1 MIYRDDQ
8 VMLEAFKER
17 LVELASASD
26 SEAVQ
31 TLLTPLAG
39 RAVHSAVW
47 RQILHVAAEHPR
59 VLAPLLAEPLA
70 SPAILGARN
79 TNGAAAAALS
89 ACFQFLGERERE
101 AVETA
106 ILDLAVE
113 DEWDQHRRDRVLLA
127 LPQELLVTVA
137 VREQQAHAGARHEA
151 REQHERE
158 GYERAVDEHGRH
170 AEPSGHSDPEDA
182 ILSKLIG
189 RVQIAQPSTEAVDWD
204 ELARAMREL
213 KAHLDDPNGVSQ
225 QRSEAG
231 GWLTHAA
238 VATAARTP
246 LPADEATRVAG
257 EVLLAA
263 SDDPRP
269 HQEEDPDSF
278 DQFPTG
284 EFPPGRTDAARGLL
298 GLARDPDLLPDG
310 GLAAIERMANDV
322 AAAVRLPV
330 AENLHLLA
338 ASDEQLAWRL
348 AEKMTADSRASVR
361 LALQRSLAGLCAR
374 DRDRALDLAL
384 AICRVEVAREQPNEG
399 VLEHF
404 SRLLLES
411 WVLHGTPQ
419 GKAMLDEL
427 LADLPRS
434 AHVAARLPGALRAL
448 TTYGD
453 VGANDPE
460 ADAVRGRAI
469 DAFTRLA
476 EAGLA
481 SLATSWDAYR
491 DAAAKGEPLDEKR
504 LKAAG
509 ELVDYCCTELY
520 FASGAYRDGQHK
532 IGDAKRRRFYGEAH
546 ALIDAVC
553 ETPIPHAAH
562 HVMETLEASIEFD
575 PRGVLIRSGR
585 VMQAAHDWQYDTDS
599 QALSLFVNMTQRY
612 LAEHRELLADAECR
626 TSLLRS
632 LELFVIAGWPAAR
645 RLVYRL
651 DEAFR

>member
-1 MIYRDDQ
+1 VIDRDDQ
-8 VMLEAFKER
+8 VMLEAFNAR
-17 LVELASASD
+17 LIELASTDD
-26 SEAVQ
+26 SEAAQ

-39 RAVHSAVW
+39 RAVHAAIW
-47 RQILHVAAEHPR
+47 RQILQVAAEHPR

-79 TNGAAAAALS
+79 TNGVAAAALN
-89 ACFQFLGERERE
+89 ACFPFLGERERE
-101 AVETA
+101 AVESA

-137 VREQQAHAGARHEA
+137 AREQQSRARGRHEA
-151 REQHERE
+151 REQQERAM
-158 GYERAVDEHGRH
+158 YERTVDEHGRH
-170 AEPSGHSDPEDA
+170 AEPSGHTDPEDA
-182 ILSKLIG
+182 IFSKLIG
-189 RVQIAQPSTEAVDWD
+189 RVQIAQPSTEAIDWD
-204 ELARAMREL
+204 ELAQAMREL
-213 KAHLDDPNGVSQ
+213 KARLDGSNGGSQ
-225 QRSEAG
+225 LRSEAG

-263 SDDPRP
+263 SHDLHP

-284 EFPPGRTDAARGLL
+284 GFPAGRADAARGLL

-310 GLAAIERMANDV
+310 GLVAIERMADDV

-338 ASDEQLAWRL
+338 ANDAQHAWRL
-348 AEKMTADSRASVR
+348 AEKMTADPQAAVR
-361 LALQRSLAGLCAR
+361 LALQHSLAGLCTH
-374 DRDRALDLAL
+374 DRDRALDLVL
-384 AICRVEVAREQPNEG
+384 AIYRTEAAREQPNEG
-399 VLEHF
+399 VLVHF
-404 SRLLLES
+404 CRLLLES
-411 WVLHGTPQ
+411 WVWHGTPQ
-419 GKAMLDEL
+419 GKSMLDEL
-427 LADLPRS
+427 LADLHRY
-434 AHVAARLPGALRAL
+434 AQAAARLPGALRAP

-453 VGANDPE
+453 VSANGE
-460 ADAVRGRAI
+460 ADAVRSRAI

-476 EAGLA
+476 KAGLA

-491 DAAAKGEPLDEKR
+491 DAAGKGEPLDEKR

-509 ELVDYCCTELY
+509 ALVDHCCMELY
-520 FASGAYRDGQHK
+520 FASGAYREGQHK
-532 IGDAKRRRFYGEAH
+532 ISDAKRRRFYDEAH
-546 ALIDAVC
+546 VLIDALC
-553 ETPIPHAAH
+553 NTPLPHAAH

-585 VMQAAHDWQYDTDS
+585 LMQAAHDWQYDTDS

-612 LAEHRELLADAECR
+612 LAEHRELLTDAECR
-626 TSLLRS
+626 TSLLQS
-632 LELFVIAGWPAAR
+632 LELFVMAGHPAAR

>member
-1 MIYRDDQ
+1 M
-8 VMLEAFKER
+8 MLEAFKER
-17 LVELASASD
+17 LIELASAGD

-39 RAVHSAVW
+39 PAVHAAVW
-47 RQILHVAAEHPR
+47 RQILQVAAEHPR

-79 TNGAAAAALS
+79 TNGVAAAALD

-127 LPQELLVTVA
+127 LPQELLATVA
-137 VREQQAHAGARHEA
+137 AREQQAQAGARHEA
-151 REQHERE
+151 REQHELER
-158 GYERAVDEHGRH
+158 YERAVDEHGRH
-170 AEPSGHSDPEDA
+170 AEPSGHPDPEDA

-204 ELARAMREL
+204 GLALAMREL
-213 KAHLDDPNGVSQ
+213 KAHLDGSNGVSQ

-269 HQEEDPDSF
+269 RQEEDPDSF

-310 GLAAIERMANDV
+310 GLAAIERMATDV

-348 AEKMTADSRASVR
+348 AEKMTADPRAAVR
-361 LALQRSLAGLCAR
+361 LALQRSLAGLCTR

-384 AICRVEVAREQPNEG
+384 AICRVETAREQPNEG

-411 WVLHGTPQ
+411 WVWHGTPQ

-427 LADLPRS
+427 LADLTRS
-434 AHVAARLPGALRAL
+434 AHAAARLPGALRAP

-453 VGANDPE
+453 VRTIDPE

-509 ELVDYCCTELY
+509 ELVDHCCMELY

-532 IGDAKRRRFYGEAH
+532 ISDAKRRRFYGEAH

-553 ETPIPHAAH
+553 EAPIPHAAH
-562 HVMETLEASIEFD
+562 RVMETLEASIEFD

-585 VMQAAHDWQYDTDS
+585 LMQAAHDWQYDTDR

-632 LELFVIAGWPAAR
+632 LELFVMAGWPAAR

>member
-39 RAVHSAVW
+39 RAVHTAVW

-79 TNGAAAAALS
+79 TNGAAAAALN
-89 ACFQFLGERERE
+89 ACFQFLGEHERE

-137 VREQQAHAGARHEA
+137 AREQQAHAGARHEA

-158 GYERAVDEHGRH
+158 MHERAVDEHGWH
-170 AEPSGHSDPEDA
+170 AEPSGHPDPEDA
-182 ILSKLIG
+182 ILSKLTG
-189 RVQIAQPSTEAVDWD
+189 RVQTAQSSTEAVDWD
-204 ELARAMREL
+204 ELAQAMREL
-213 KAHLDDPNGVSQ
+213 KAHLDDSNGVSQ
-225 QRSEAG
+225 LRSEAG

-257 EVLLAA
+257 KVLLAA

-310 GLAAIERMANDV
+310 GLVAIERMANDV

-348 AEKMTADSRASVR
+348 AEKMTADPRAAVR
-361 LALQRSLAGLCAR
+361 LALQRSIAGLCAC

-384 AICRVEVAREQPNEG
+384 AICRAEAAREQPNEA

-411 WVLHGTPQ
+411 WVWHGTRQ

-427 LADLPRS
+427 LADLPRY
-434 AHVAARLPGALRAL
+434 AHAAARLPGALRAP

-453 VGANDPE
+453 IGAPE

-481 SLATSWDAYR
+481 SLATSWDAHR

-509 ELVDYCCTELY
+509 ELVDHCCMELY

-532 IGDAKRRRFYGEAH
+532 ISDAKRRRFYGEAH
-546 ALIDAVC
+546 ALIDALC
-553 ETPIPHAAH
+553 EAPIPHAAH
-562 HVMETLEASIEFD
+562 RVMETLEASIEFD
-575 PRGVLIRSGR
+575 PRGVLIRSGQL
-585 VMQAAHDWQYDTDS
+585 MQAAHNWHYDTDH
-599 QALSLFVNMTQRY
+599 QALSLFVNITQRY

-626 TSLLRS
+626 TSLLQS
-632 LELFVIAGWPAAR
+632 LELFVMAGWPAAR

>member
-1 MIYRDDQ
+1 M
-8 VMLEAFKER
+8 MLEAFKER
-17 LVELASASD
+17 LIELVSAGD

-47 RQILHVAAEHPR
+47 RQILQVAAEQPR

-70 SPAILGARN
+70 SPAILGAMN

-89 ACFQFLGERERE
+89 ACFQFLRERERE
-101 AVETA
+101 AVEMA
-106 ILDLAVE
+106 ILGLAVE

-127 LPQELLVTVA
+127 LPQELLATDA
-137 VREQQAHAGARHEA
+137 AREQQAHAGARHEA

-158 GYERAVDEHGRH
+158 SYERAVDQEALQ
-170 AEPSGHSDPEDA
+170 AEASGHPDPEDA
-182 ILSKLIG
+182 MLSTLIG

-204 ELARAMREL
+204 ELAHAMREL
-213 KAHLDDPNGVSQ
+213 KTHLEDSDGVSQ
-225 QRSEAG
+225 QCSEAG

-246 LPADEATRVAG
+246 LPDDEATRVAG

-263 SDDPRP
+263 SYETRPR
-269 HQEEDPDSF
+269 QEEDPDSF

-284 EFPPGRTDAARGLL
+284 EFPSGRTDAARGLL
-298 GLARDPDLLPDG
+298 GLARDPALLPDG
-310 GLAAIERMANDV
+310 GVAAIERMANDV

-348 AEKMTADSRASVR
+348 AEKMTGDPRAAVR

-374 DRDRALDLAL
+374 DRDRALDLAR
-384 AICRVEVAREQPNEG
+384 AICRAETAREQPNEG

-411 WVLHGTPQ
+411 WVWHGTPQ

-427 LADLPRS
+427 LADPARYGH
-434 AHVAARLPGALRAL
+434 AAARLPGALRAT

-453 VGANDPE
+453 VEANDPE
-460 ADAVRGRAI
+460 ADGVRSRAI

-509 ELVDYCCTELY
+509 ELVDHCCTELY

-532 IGDAKRRRFYGEAH
+532 INDAKRRRFYREAH
-546 ALIDAVC
+546 TLIDTLC
-553 ETPIPHAAH
+553 EAPIPHAAH
-562 HVMETLEASIEFD
+562 RIMETLEASIEFD

-585 VMQAAHDWQYDTDS
+585 LMQAAHDLQYDTDG
-599 QALSLFVNMTQRY
+599 QALSLFVNITQRY

-632 LELFVIAGWPAAR
+632 LELFVMAGWPAAR

>member
-1 MIYRDDQ
+1 VIYRDDQ
-8 VMLEAFKER
+8 MMLEAFKER
-17 LVELASASD
+17 LIELAGAGD

-39 RAVHSAVW
+39 RAVDASLW
-47 RQILHVAAEHPR
+47 RQILQVAAEHPR

-70 SPAILGARN
+70 SPAILGAMN
-79 TNGAAAAALS
+79 TNGAAAAALD
-89 ACFQFLGERERE
+89 ACFPFLGERERE
-101 AVETA
+101 SVEAA
-106 ILDLAVE
+106 ILALAVE

-127 LPQELLVTVA
+127 LPHELLVTVA
-137 VREQQAHAGARHEA
+137 VREQQAQAGSRHEA
-151 REQHERE
+151 RERRERE
-158 GYERAVDEHGRH
+158 TYERAVDEHRQH
-170 AEPSGHSDPEDA
+170 AARSAQSDPEDA

-204 ELARAMREL
+204 ELAQAMREL
-213 KAHLDDPNGVSQ
+213 KAHLDGSNGASQ
-225 QRSEAG
+225 LRSEAG

-238 VATAARTP
+238 VATATRTP

-263 SDDPRP
+263 SNDPRP

-278 DQFPTG
+278 DKFPTG
-284 EFPPGRTDAARGLL
+284 EFPSGRTDAARGLL

-348 AEKMTADSRASVR
+348 AETMTADPRAAVR
-361 LALQRSLAGLCAR
+361 LALQRSLASLCAR
-374 DRDRALDLAL
+374 DRERALDLVL
-384 AICRVEVAREQPNEG
+384 AVCRAEAAREQPNEG

-411 WVLHGTPQ
+411 WVWEGTSQ
-419 GKAMLDEL
+419 GKAMLDEF
-427 LADLPRS
+427 LADLPRY
-434 AHVAARLPGALRAL
+434 AHAAARLPGALRAP
-448 TTYGD
+448 TTHGEI
-453 VGANDPE
+453 GANDLE
-460 ADAVRGRAI
+460 ADAVRARAI
-469 DAFTRLA
+469 DAFARLA
-476 EAGLA
+476 QAGLA

-509 ELVDYCCTELY
+509 EVVDHCCMELY

-532 IGDAKRRRFYGEAH
+532 ISDAKRRRFYGEAH
-546 ALIDAVC
+546 VLIDALC
-553 ETPIPHAAH
+553 EAPIPHAAH
-562 HVMETLEASIEFD
+562 RVMETLEASIEFD

-585 VMQAAHDWQYDTDS
+585 LMQAAHDWQYDTDS

-632 LELFVIAGWPAAR
+632 LELFVMAGWPAAR
-645 RLVYRL
+645 RLIYRL